1 MRADAA
7 CIGLTEKTMSTD
19 EPTFRPLDP
28 GRIDPLDADE
38 MAYWCREFG
47 CTLAELEAAVA
58 RVGEHVAAL
67 RAELERVAGKRPAS

>member
-7 CIGLTEKTMSTD
+7 CIDLTEKTMSMD

-28 GRIDPLDADE
+28 GRIDPLDAQE

-47 CTLAELEAAVA
+47 CTAAELEAAVA

-67 RAELERVAGKRPAS
+67 RAELERVAAGRTAG